1 VATTTVVA
9 RTDVRTG
16 EPRRDTI
23 LKLMRPITVDFQ
35 EKRVEDVIAFVRDFS
50 GAELEPLWIDD
61 QNPVGLD
68 KDKII
73 SVKVENGTVLSLID
87 KVLEKAR
94 GDAGELAWQMTETGA
109 MQIGPKE
116 RLNKYRRVEIYD
128 VNDLLQEVPDH
139 PDVPRI
145 DLQQALQ
152 AAQGGGGGGGQ
163 SPFKEENQQTQ
174 QQRQA
179 DRQQKAEELTKI
191 LTELVEPEQW
201 VDNGGSGGTIRYYRG
216 TVIVNA
222 PDYMHRGINGYPYWP
237 ASGTRTTMVQN
248 RRYVTLGTDQ
258 SLSRV
263 VGFGQQP
270 VSAVVGGRVIQSGGG
285 NGGRGR

>member
-1 VATTTVVA
+1 MPALRCVPGLLSLALAAGVAAPALAQSQTPPPPPPAPTPVATTTVVA

-201 VDNGGSGGTIRYYRG
+201 VDNGGDGPGPPRLRRTP
-216 TVIVNA
+216 TQQA
-222 PDYMHRGINGYPYWP
+222 PPRTHP
-237 ASGTRTTMVQN
+237 AEHT
-248 RRYVTLGTDQ
+248 
-258 SLSRV
+258 
-263 VGFGQQP
+263 
-270 VSAVVGGRVIQSGGG
+270 A
-285 NGGRGR
+285 